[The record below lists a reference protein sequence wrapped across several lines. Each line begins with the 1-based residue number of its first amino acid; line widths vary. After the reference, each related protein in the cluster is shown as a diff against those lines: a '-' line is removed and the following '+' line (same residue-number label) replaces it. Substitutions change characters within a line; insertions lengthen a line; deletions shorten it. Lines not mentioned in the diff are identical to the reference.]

1 MEKAQVDERSARQPS
16 IIDRVFS
23 IIILVG
29 QPFVAV
35 AQFLIVA
42 LGASEWM
49 DGSRSIPQWAATTAY
64 VLIFLIPLAAA
75 IATIVM
81 LAKRRI
87 AFWIPLLAMV
97 VTSMMVLVLD
107 AYGQTRHL
115 VNLVPEHTT
124 RSGPLGLL

>member
-1 MEKAQVDERSARQPS
+1 VDTRAQVDERSARKPS
-16 IIDRVFS
+16 IINRVFS
-23 IIILVG
+23 IILLVA

-49 DGSRSIPQWAATTAY
+49 DGTRSIPQWAATTAY

-87 AFWIPLLAMV
+87 AFWVPLLAMA
-97 VTSMMVLVLD
+97 VTSMMVGILD
-107 AYGQTRHL
+107 AYGQTHDIL
-115 VNLVPEHTT
+115 
-124 RSGPLGLL
+124 

>member
-1 MEKAQVDERSARQPS
+1 VDTKAQVNERSARQPS
-16 IIDRVFS
+16 IMNRVFS
-23 IIILVG
+23 IIFLVA

-49 DGSRSIPQWAATTAY
+49 DGTRSIPQWATTTAY
-64 VLIFLIPLAAA
+64 VLIVLIPLAAA

-87 AFWIPLLAMV
+87 AFWVPLLAMV
-97 VTSMMVLVLD
+97 VTSMMVGVLD
-107 AYGQTRHL
+107 AYGQTRDIL
-115 VNLVPEHTT
+115 
-124 RSGPLGLL
+124 